1 MLKHAVMF
9 NSKIL
14 LVNMD
19 LADAYLDKQP
29 RRNQSQTTV
38 LTIKPIVISIEEKVV
53 EVEES

>member
-1 MLKHAVMF
+1 MF